1 MTINLQARTDFTKGD
16 YGRIVGHIVSRIDTP
31 KPGERVAIA
40 LSEVRAG
47 ENAWF
52 EIAAA

>member
-1 MTINLQARTDFTKGD
+1 MTINLQAKTDFTKGD
-16 YGRIVGHIVSRIDTP
+16 YGRIVGHIISRTDNP
-31 KPGERVAIA
+31 KGGGRIAIA

-52 EIAAA
+52 ELAAA